1 MGSSAFRKTQ
11 FMTAHDR
18 ANSLRHRAVCVLL
31 FSLILVIRI
40 GHAATCI
47 PPESYCI
54 LNVDTLLSPEA
65 LPPAADDERW
75 QPQTLPKAW
84 RTLTVWSS
92 TPTWYRA
99 ILHVEPS
106 VTDLW
111 SVYVPNIPVG
121 TRTFI
126 NGDLVHQSGTRSIAD
141 APKWQRPLFITLP
154 KQQLKLG
161 ENIIHIHVHPSFVLP
176 GYVSRWVI
184 GDYKTVRAQYDQ
196 RYMRQVALPQAL
208 TIVVLVL
215 GLYALLL
222 WFFHR
227 HQSEYGWLALCVLS
241 WAAFS
246 SCMYFTSPS
255 RLDGTWVTRLEP
267 TLLAWFV
274 TGLVLFC
281 RRYTGRSKAWFDRAL
296 IGMSV
301 LASLVYALVP
311 IQYVEPVGSYGMHPF
326 LIIMA
331 LGCAVELGLGF
342 FRTRSYI
349 DLILFFTIVLVL
361 MFGGNDLKVFLAQAD
376 AEDYLLLHY
385 VVPVLLL
392 SLGAII
398 VVRFTQATQTLAQL
412 NEQLDLRVAAQSDT
426 LHQYY
431 QHVNALEKETLL
443 AQERQRLVMDMHD
456 GIGGQ
461 LMSLLALAHRN
472 HVPQAELIESL
483 QVAMDDLRIIMDSL
497 DFEATDLR
505 VALAALCARLSPRAQ
520 SCGVQLMYDAQKCAE
535 PILVGPQAT
544 THLCR
549 IVQEAISNVFKH
561 AGATVVR
568 VHLRLSSAS
577 PHEATAEL
585 SIQDNGCGI
594 KEATATTGRGMRNIQ
609 KRAKNIGGELTV
621 TTDQAGTT
629 LVIRFPLPAP
639 AASTP
644 TPLALCVEQPLLP
657 RE

>member
-1 MGSSAFRKTQ
+1 MIAQGIA
-11 FMTAHDR
+11 D
-18 ANSLRHRAVCVLL
+18 SLRHCAVFVLL
-31 FSLILVIRI
+31 LSLILVIRI

-47 PPESYCI
+47 PPQSYCI
-54 LNVDTLLSPEA
+54 SKVDTLLSHEA

-75 QPQTLPKAW
+75 QPQTLPTAW

-99 ILHVEPS
+99 IFHVEPS

-111 SVYVPNIPVG
+111 STYVPNIPVG

-126 NGDLVHQSGTRSIAD
+126 NGDLVYQSGTLSMAD
-141 APKWQRPLFITLP
+141 VPKWQRPLFITLP
-154 KQQLKLG
+154 KHQLKSG
-161 ENIIHIHVHPSFVLP
+161 ENVIHIHVHPSFVLP
-176 GYVSRWVI
+176 GYVSQWVI
-184 GDYKTVRAQYDQ
+184 GDYKTVRAQYGQ

-222 WFFHR
+222 WSFHR
-227 HQSEYGWLALCVLS
+227 QQSEYGWLALCVLS
-241 WAAFS
+241 WATYS
-246 SCMYFTSPS
+246 SCMYFLSSSPM
-255 RLDGTWVTRLEP
+255 DETWVVRLEHAV
-267 TLLAWFV
+267 LAWFV

-281 RRYTGRSKAWFDRAL
+281 RRYTGRSKSHFDL
-296 IGMSV
+296 VLVGMAA
-301 LASLVYALVP
+301 LASLIYALVP
-311 IQYVEPVGSYGMHPF
+311 IQNIESISSFGMAPF
-326 LIIMA
+326 LIIMG
-331 LGCAVELGLGF
+331 LGSAIELGLGF
-342 FRTRSYI
+342 LRTRSHI
-349 DLILFFTIVLVL
+349 DLILFFTNMVIL
-361 MFGGNDLKVFLAQAD
+361 MFGGNDLRVCLAQAD

-431 QHVNALEKETLL
+431 QHVHALEKETLL

-472 HVPQAELIESL
+472 HVPQAELVESL

-497 DFEATDLR
+497 DFEVTDLR

-520 SCGVQLMYDAQKCAE
+520 SCGVQLVYDAQKCAE
-535 PILVGPQAT
+535 PILAGPQAT

-561 AGATVVR
+561 AHATVVR
-568 VHLRLSSAS
+568 IHLRLSSTS
-577 PHEATAEL
+577 QSVVTVEL
-585 SIQDNGCGI
+585 SIHDNGCGM
-594 KEATATTGRGMRNIQ
+594 KETGTSTGRGLRNIQ
-609 KRAKNIGGELTV
+609 KRAKNIGGEFTV
-621 TTDQAGTT
+621 TTDDHAGTT
-629 LVIRFPLPAP
+629 LLIRFPLPAP
-639 AASTP
+639 SMS
-644 TPLALCVEQPLLP
+644 TPLALRLEQPRLLKF
-657 RE
+657 EGGKYS

>member
-1 MGSSAFRKTQ
+1 
-11 FMTAHDR
+11 MTAQGLADILQH
-18 ANSLRHRAVCVLL
+18 LAVFVLL
-31 FSLILVIRI
+31 FFLILVIRI
-40 GHAATCI
+40 GHAATCL
-47 PPESYCI
+47 PPQSYC
-54 LNVDTLLSPEA
+54 LSKVDTLLSHEA

-75 QPQTLPKAW
+75 QPQTLPTAW

-99 ILHVEPS
+99 VFHLEPS

-111 SVYVPNIPVG
+111 SIYVPNIPVG

-126 NGDLVHQSGTRSIAD
+126 NGDLVYQSGTLSMAD
-141 APKWQRPLFITLP
+141 VPKWQRPLFITLP
-154 KQQLKLG
+154 KHQLKSG
-161 ENIIHIHVHPSFVLP
+161 ENVIHIHVHPSFVLP
-176 GYVSRWVI
+176 GYVSQWVI

-227 HQSEYGWLALCVLS
+227 HRSEYGWLALCVLS

-246 SCMYFTSPS
+246 SCMYFSSPTGM
-255 RLDGTWVTRLEP
+255 DGAWVTRLEP

-274 TGLVLFC
+274 TGLILFC
-281 RRYTGRSKAWFDRAL
+281 RRYTGRSKAWFDRVL
-296 IGMSV
+296 IGMST

-311 IQYVEPVGSYGMHPF
+311 LQYVEPIGSYAMSPF

-331 LGCAVELGLGF
+331 LGSAVELGLGF
-342 FRTRSYI
+342 LRTRCHI
-349 DLILFFTIVLVL
+349 DLILFFTIMLVL
-361 MFGGNDLKVFLAQAD
+361 LFGGNDLKVFLAQAD

-385 VVPVLLL
+385 IVPVLLL

-398 VVRFTQATQTLAQL
+398 VVRFTQASQTLAQL

-431 QHVNALEKETLL
+431 QHVHALEKETLL

-472 HVPQAELIESL
+472 HVPQAELVESL
-483 QVAMDDLRIIMDSL
+483 QSAMDDLRIIMDSL
-497 DFEATDLR
+497 DFEVTDLR

-520 SCGVQLMYDAQKCAE
+520 SCGVQLAYDAQKCAE

-561 AGATVVR
+561 ARATAVRIQLRSSSTSQSVV
-568 VHLRLSSAS
+568 
-577 PHEATAEL
+577 TAEL
-585 SIQDNGCGI
+585 SIHDNGCGI
-594 KEATATTGRGMRNIQ
+594 KETGATTGRGLRNIQ
-609 KRAKNIGGELTV
+609 KRAKNIGGEFTV
-621 TTDQAGTT
+621 TTDDQAGTT
-629 LVIRFPLPAP
+629 LLIRFPLPAP
-639 AASTP
+639 TMS
-644 TPLALCVEQPLLP
+644 TPLALRLEQPPSLKY
-657 RE
+657 EGGGHS